1 MTCFFPNP
9 AMSTRNLTTSPHQP
23 KAMQSHFHVFFFQ
36 AEDGIRDWSVTGVQ
50 TCALPISHSS
60 RHLWKKGK
68 KMTLGL
74 VGRKVGMTR
83 VFTDDGDSLPVTV
96 LDVSDNRVTQIKSAA
111 TDGYS
116 AVQVT
121 FGKRRASRVNKAAA
135 GHLAKAAVEAGHI
148 LREFRVPESELGN
161 FKLGGKVG
169 VDIFKVG
176 QKVDVSGMSQ
186 GKGFAG
192 VIKRHHFSSNR
203 ASHGNSLS
211 TNKPGSTG
219 MAQDPGRVFPGKRMA
234 GHLGAAQR
242 TVQGLEVVRVD
253 AERQLLLI
261 KGSVPGSR
269 GRDIVVRPT
278 TKATRVKG
286 PSPKAA
292 PSKATP
298 GAAKAAAAPAAKA
311 APAPAAKG
319 A

>member
-1 MTCFFPNP
+1 
-9 AMSTRNLTTSPHQP
+9 
-23 KAMQSHFHVFFFQ
+23 
-36 AEDGIRDWSVTGVQ
+36 
-50 TCALPISHSS
+50 
-60 RHLWKKGK
+60 
-68 KMTLGL
+68 MTLGL

-96 LDVSDNRVTQIKSAA
+96 LDVSDNRVTQIKSTA
-111 TDGYS
+111 TDGYN

-135 GHLAKAAVEAGHI
+135 GHLAKAGAEAGHV
-148 LREFRVPESELGN
+148 LREFRVSEAELGD

-176 QKVDVSGMSQ
+176 QVVDVSGVSQ

-234 GHLGAAQR
+234 GHLGAVQR
-242 TVQGLEVVRVD
+242 TSQGLVVVRVD

-278 TKATRVKG
+278 SKTIRAPG
-286 PSPKAA
+286 PSGKKTTPAAAASAKAA
-292 PSKATP
+292 TAAAKPAAAP
-298 GAAKAAAAPAAKA
+298 AQAKAAAP
-311 APAPAAKG
+311 AKG

>member
-1 MTCFFPNP
+1 
-9 AMSTRNLTTSPHQP
+9 
-23 KAMQSHFHVFFFQ
+23 
-36 AEDGIRDWSVTGVQ
+36 
-50 TCALPISHSS
+50 
-60 RHLWKKGK
+60 
-68 KMTLGL
+68 MTLGL
-74 VGRKVGMTR
+74 VGRKVGMSR

-96 LDVSDNRVTQIKSAA
+96 LDVSDNRVTQIKAAA
-111 TDGYS
+111 TDGYN

-135 GHLAKAAVEAGHI
+135 GHLAKAAAEAGHV
-148 LREFRVPESELGN
+148 LREFRVSETELGN
-161 FKLGGKVG
+161 FKLGGKIG

-176 QKVDVSGMSQ
+176 QIVDVTGVSQ

-234 GHLGAAQR
+234 GHLGAVQR
-242 TVQGLEVVRVD
+242 TSQCLVVVRVD
-253 AERQLLLI
+253 AERQLLLV

-278 TKATRVKG
+278 TKTIRPKG
-286 PSPKAA
+286 PSGKKAA
-292 PSKATP
+292 AQSGASASKP
-298 GAAKAAAAPAAKA
+298 AAAPAAKA
-311 APAPAAKG
+311 APAKAAPAAKG

>member
-1 MTCFFPNP
+1 
-9 AMSTRNLTTSPHQP
+9 
-23 KAMQSHFHVFFFQ
+23 
-36 AEDGIRDWSVTGVQ
+36 
-50 TCALPISHSS
+50 
-60 RHLWKKGK
+60 
-68 KMTLGL
+68 MTLGL

-148 LREFRVPESELGN
+148 LREFRVPEGELAN

-169 VDIFKVG
+169 ADIFKVG

-292 PSKATP
+292 PSKAAT
-298 GAAKAAAAPAAKA
+298 GAAKAAPAPKATPAPAAKAA